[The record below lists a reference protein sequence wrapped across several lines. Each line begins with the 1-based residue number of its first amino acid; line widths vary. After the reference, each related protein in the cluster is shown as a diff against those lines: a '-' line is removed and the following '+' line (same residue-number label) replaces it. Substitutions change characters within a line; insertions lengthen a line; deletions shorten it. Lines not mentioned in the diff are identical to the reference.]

1 MGPREQR
8 ERVRDTLVANIGE
21 QVREVEQ
28 QGFDLDAITEADL
41 DEPVRPEPYVDLD
54 ALDLLIR
61 RPELLPPGV
70 SVDSMAPREYKYSAP
85 GMKEPLRV
93 TTNPDYFDQHAT
105 SVELWSPG
113 SPLFPEAEEAIPVE
127 TANGDRRPLRDLL
140 NQ

>member
-1 MGPREQR
+1 MTQR
-8 ERVRDTLVANIGE
+8 LIETWLGE

-28 QGFDLDAITEADL
+28 QGFDLDAITEAEL
-41 DEPVRPEPYVDLD
+41 DEPVRPAPYVDLD
-54 ALDLLIR
+54 ALDVLIR

-93 TTNPDYFDQHAT
+93 TTDPEYFDQHAS

-113 SPLFPEAEEAIPVE
+113 SPLFPAPEPALDVEAMGTPRRSLDHVL
-127 TANGDRRPLRDLL
+127 GDLTRS
-140 NQ
+140 